1 MSVSEILFVVAG
13 ALLGLAFQGGM
24 FLFLIPFAVV
34 AFSLAVMN
42 RPSLPSGTTVIPVI
56 KSSKRTTALTPVV
69 SPDIRNEFT
78 DVKTDTNEPNS
89 SLRVN
94 QIWSRA
100 NSDVDKA
107 LGDILRCLKVLMPDA
122 NTFTVFTNGGSVN
135 EFRLRAFQSD
145 VQNFIDSS
153 AKITENTG
161 VLSQLLRPG
170 VSRILEGDLFVS
182 KRLPYYI
189 ENRRIRSLV
198 GVPILDRDERRLGAI
213 LVDSLQPNA
222 FKEAEAQALM
232 FMAHVIFMV
241 SFKSYVSA
249 QNYIEQQQFST
260 LYRYQRKFFQTMA
273 VKDIYKQM
281 FEYVKENMPFDRL
294 TILALDKPKE
304 CAGRVVYCIGMD
316 SEQFIDKTFTLSDKG
331 IFVLALMRNRPV
343 FRSFTSGY
351 ADYVPR
357 LNDSEKRNM
366 ELRQLFVM
374 PVASEPDSKTAE
386 LAI

>member
-42 RPSLPSGTTVIPVI
+42 RPNSPNTSVIPVI
-56 KSSKRTTALTPVV
+56 KRDKRSTALTPVV

-78 DVKTDTNEPNS
+78 NDVKLETNEPNS

-100 NSDVDKA
+100 NSDVDKTF
-107 LGDILRCLKVLMPDA
+107 GDILRCLRLLMPDA
-122 NTFTVFTNGGSVN
+122 NTFTIFTNGGSPN

-161 VLSQLLRPG
+161 ILSQLLRPG
-170 VSRILEGDLFVS
+170 VSRILEGDLLVS

-189 ENRRIRSLV
+189 ENRRIRSLI
-198 GVPILDRDERRLGAI
+198 GVPLLDRDERRLGAI
-213 LVDSLQPNA
+213 LVDSLRPNA
-222 FKEAEAQALM
+222 FKEPEAQALT
-232 FMAHVIFMV
+232 FMSHVMYML
-241 SFKSYVSA
+241 SFKSFVSA
-249 QNYIEQQQFST
+249 QNYIEQQQFSV
-260 LYRYQRKFFQTMA
+260 LYRYQRKFFQTMT

-294 TILALDKPKE
+294 TILALDNPKE
-304 CAGRVVYCIGMD
+304 CSGRVVYCVGMD
-316 SEQFIDKTFTLSDKG
+316 SEQFVDKKFTLSDKG

-351 ADYVPR
+351 AD
-357 LNDSEKRNM
+357 
-366 ELRQLFVM
+366 
-374 PVASEPDSKTAE
+374 
-386 LAI
+386 